1 MQYAE
6 THTNTKIRTVDMV
19 YIALFAVLIAVCSW
33 ITIPMAV
40 PFTMQTFGMFMAVEV
55 LGGKKGSLAVLVYI
69 LLGAAGIPVF
79 AGFSGG
85 AGVLLSAS
93 GGYIIGFLAGALVM
107 WLIESLFGRSR
118 VISLVS
124 MLAGLAVCYF
134 FGTAWFMRVYL
145 KSTGPVSLLTV
156 LGWCVF
162 PFIIPDLAK
171 IALAWVLAPR
181 IRRYAGI

>member
-1 MQYAE
+1 
-6 THTNTKIRTVDMV
+6 
-19 YIALFAVLIAVCSW
+19 
-33 ITIPMAV
+33 
-40 PFTMQTFGMFMAVEV
+40 
-55 LGGKKGSLAVLVYI
+55 
-69 LLGAAGIPVF
+69 
-79 AGFSGG
+79 
-85 AGVLLSAS
+85 
-93 GGYIIGFLAGALVM
+93 M